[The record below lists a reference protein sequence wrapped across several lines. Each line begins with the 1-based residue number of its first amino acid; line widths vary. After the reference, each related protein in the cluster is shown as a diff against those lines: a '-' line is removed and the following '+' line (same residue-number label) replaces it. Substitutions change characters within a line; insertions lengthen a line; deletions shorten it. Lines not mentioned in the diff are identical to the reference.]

1 MRPSSA
7 RSSAVA
13 AGVAALAI
21 AAVVPIGAQLGGASR
36 CRVSG
41 RAESGSTPLP
51 GVSIVVRSADTVS
64 ATTSTNV
71 DGSYALTLPAGSYTI
86 VATLTGFNDV
96 RHPITLADGG
106 SCDTTLPLALTIA
119 PRASASTS
127 RNEPATSSAP
137 GAPSTPGTPPG
148 RSSAQGAAVPNGAG
162 RGTAGNGARSA
173 FQSVDVQTLATS
185 TDTSSTENADR
196 ATRLLLPPGF
206 STDAPGD
213 AIAINGN
220 AASLDR
226 GLMND
231 RFGAIGRG
239 EIDPLTGEAIVNGF
253 GPGDGSGAGQGNG
266 GLQRGGPGGFGGGPG
281 GRGGPSGFGGGR
293 GGFLGG
299 RGVQQNRIFATTNYS
314 FGGSALDSKPYQ
326 LHSDTPAP
334 DTPYTRQ
341 SFGGTIGGP
350 LRIPH
355 LYDGSRR
362 TSFVATY
369 NGSRGM
375 TLFDQYATVPTG
387 AMRAGNFSGTPAVL
401 IDPVTGW
408 PFANNQIP
416 ASRIDPASASL
427 LSYLPLPNLPGASR
441 NFHNASATDTSADS
455 VSVRVTH
462 NFTPSAGGG
471 FGRGGFGGFG
481 GGRGGP
487 NQAQQGTSVTMT
499 AQFQYRRGEN
509 ELVNVLPALGGL
521 SDTSSLAVPITLNLR
536 HKRSMYTVNLNA
548 SRTSARTSNNFAG
561 VTNVAGIAGISGVST
576 EPFDWGVPSLAFS
589 SLSSVN
595 DVTPLDRS
603 DRRIAL
609 NYSWIHPLKQHL
621 LRAGGD
627 VRFDRSSS
635 VTDPNA
641 AGSFV
646 FTGLY
651 TSGGEPA
658 ARVGGYDFA
667 DFLLGLPQQASVQ
680 YGPGTVTLR
689 GRETSLFVQDE
700 WRPRANLTLNLG
712 LRYELIW
719 PFVETDGRLVTLDV
733 APGFTAAVPV
743 EAGQRGPYHGS
754 FPDALINT
762 DTNNLAPRLGAA
774 WRIRPGMILRGGYG
788 VSFNSGSYPTIARQL
803 ARQPPY
809 ATAATAIGEATAPL
823 LLQTPFVDVAP
834 DSTANTYGID
844 PLYDLGRVQTWNAD
858 LSRDIGPTWNVGAGY
873 TRTTG
878 SSLDIVRAPNR
889 GPDGLRIEGVQ
900 PFLWQTSEG
909 ASVLNAGTFRLQRRF
924 VHGIGGDITYILA
937 KSRDDA
943 STIGGGGTVV
953 AQNDQDLAAEWGLSS
968 FDRRNQLTADFSA
981 ELPFG
986 PNKRW
991 LHDDGV
997 WADLFRDWRASATLA
1012 WMSGTPLTPRV
1023 SGDASDVARG
1033 TNGTLRADYNG
1044 QPIQLAHPTID
1055 EFFDTVAFSVPAAG
1069 TFGTAGRN
1077 IINGPGSHQVN
1088 GQVSRDIHLHGT
1100 RTLTLQLTGTNLL
1113 NAVNYAVVD
1122 AIVNAP
1128 TFGQVLSVRPMRSLL
1143 FSFRFRY

>member
-1 MRPSSA
+1 
-7 RSSAVA
+7 VY
-13 AGVAALAI
+13 
-21 AAVVPIGAQLGGASR
+21 
-36 CRVSG
+36 G
-41 RAESGSTPLP
+41 RAESGSAPLP
-51 GVSIVVRSADTVS
+51 GVSIVVRSADTIS
-64 ATTSTNV
+64 ATTSTDV
-71 DGSYALTLPAGSYTI
+71 DGSYAITLPAGSYT
-86 VATLTGFNDV
+86 VTATLTGFSDV
-96 RHPITLADGG
+96 QRAITLADGG
-106 SCDTTLPLALTIA
+106 SCDTTVPIPLTVA
-119 PRASASTS
+119 PRASTSTNAPAPS
-127 RNEPATSSAP
+127 SAQATSPTRGAQPARPSARAAAAAN
-137 GAPSTPGTPPG
+137 GG
-148 RSSAQGAAVPNGAG
+148 RSS
-162 RGTAGNGARSA
+162 S

-185 TDTSSTENADR
+185 TSDTASSENPES

-206 STDAPGD
+206 STDAPAD

-239 EIDPLTGEAIVNGF
+239 EIDPVTGEPAGNGF
-253 GPGDGSGAGQGNG
+253 GPGAANG
-266 GLQRGGPGGFGGGPG
+266 PPRGGPGGFAGRGGPG
-281 GRGGPSGFGGGR
+281 GRGGFGGGR

-299 RGVQQNRIFATTNYS
+299 RGVQQNRLFATANYT
-314 FGGSALDSKPYQ
+314 FGGSALDSKPYE
-326 LHSDTPAP
+326 LRSDTAAP
-334 DTPYTRQ
+334 DTPYTHQ

-362 TSFVATY
+362 TSFVVTY
-369 NGSRGM
+369 NGSRGT
-375 TLFDQYATVPTG
+375 TLFDQYATVPTD
-387 AMRAGNFSGTPAVL
+387 AMRAGNFSGTPAAL
-401 IDPVTGW
+401 IDPATGL
-408 PFANNQIP
+408 PFPGNQIP
-416 ASRIDPASASL
+416 AGRIDPASSSL
-427 LSYLPLPNLPGASR
+427 LSYIPLPNLPGTSR
-441 NFHNASATDTSADS
+441 NFHNASTTDTSTDS
-455 VSVRVTH
+455 ISVRVTH

-481 GGRGGP
+481 GGRGGGRGGL

-509 ELVNVLPALGGL
+509 ELANVLPALGGL
-521 SDTSSLAVPITLNLR
+521 SDTSSLAVPITLNIR
-536 HKRSMYTVNLNA
+536 HKRSMYTVNFNA
-548 SRTSARTSNNFAG
+548 SQTSARTTNNFAG
-561 VTNVAGIAGISGVST
+561 ITDVAGIAGITGVST
-576 EPFDWGVPSLAFS
+576 QPFDWGVPSLAFS
-589 SLSSVN
+589 SLSTVH
-595 DVTPLDRS
+595 DVTPLDRT
-603 DRRIAL
+603 DRRVAV
-609 NYSWIHPLKQHL
+609 NYSWIHPYKQHL

-635 VTDPNA
+635 DTDPTA

-651 TSGGEPA
+651 TTGGEPM
-658 ARVGGYDFA
+658 ARAGGYDFA

-712 LRYELIW
+712 VRYELIW
-719 PFVETDGRLVTLDV
+719 PFVEADGRLVNLDV
-733 APGFTAAVPV
+733 APDFTAAVPV
-743 EAGQRGPYHGS
+743 EAGQSGPYHGS
-754 FPDALINT
+754 FPAALINT

-803 ARQPPY
+803 AGQPPY
-809 ATAATAIGEATAPL
+809 ATAATVIGDAAVPL
-823 LLQTPFVDVAP
+823 ILQTPFVDVAP

-844 PLYDLGRVQTWNAD
+844 PLYDLGRVQTWNVD
-858 LSRDIGPTWNVGAGY
+858 LSRDLGPNWNVGAGY

-889 GPDGLRIEGVQ
+889 GPSGLRIEDVQ

-909 ASVLNAGTFRLQRRF
+909 ASVLNAGSFRLQRRF

-953 AQNDQDLAAEWGLSS
+953 AQDDQDLAAEWGLSS

-986 PNKRW
+986 ANKHW
-991 LHDDGV
+991 LHDGGV
-997 WADLFRDWRASATLA
+997 WADLLGDWRASATLA
-1012 WMSGTPLTPRV
+1012 WLSGTPLTPRV
-1023 SGDASDVARG
+1023 SGDASDVSRG

-1044 QPIQLAHPTID
+1044 QAIQLANPTID
-1055 EFFDTVAFSVPAAG
+1055 EFFNTAAFSVPPAG

-1077 IINGPGSHQVN
+1077 IIIGPDSHQLN
-1088 GQVSRDIHLHGT
+1088 GQLSRDVHLHGS

-1122 AIVNAP
+1122 AIVNSP
-1128 TFGQVLSVRPMRSLL
+1128 TFGQVLSVRPMRSLQ